1 MSGLFS
7 SLSQSVLALN
17 AQSRGVETAGRNLAN
32 VNNPDYSRQR
42 VVFADRGSV
51 VTNEGVQSIGI
62 EAKAIQQI
70 RDSLLDRQLAR
81 ELGRTAALEAED
93 SANARGQAALGES
106 IDRTT
111 ATDATDVTG
120 QGISAALGDFFNAF
134 QSFAARPTDL
144 GERQNLVQRADILA
158 QRFNLTDSRLAQ
170 IQSDLDVQIGAET
183 DEVNRLLANV
193 AELNGQIGRLEVN
206 APGAAVDLRDQ
217 RQARVEELA
226 KKIGAE
232 TRANAA
238 QPGQVDVF
246 VRDAAGDP
254 VVLVSLA
261 SVESAVTFAGDRM
274 TATATGATLALRD
287 GSISGHLD
295 ARDGVVATLR
305 DRISALAGQ
314 LAASVNAAYNP
325 TGATGDFFTVDPS
338 APAASINLATGVTP
352 AALKASDGGA
362 AGANTLATAVGSL
375 AAKKFSTAAGD
386 AFDGTFS
393 QYYAGVVS
401 EFGRSVAGTEGR
413 LEDQKNIETLVQQ
426 QRQSVS
432 GVSMDEEMADLLKFQ
447 RAFQASS
454 KVISIIDGLL
464 DTVVNGLVRG

>member
-42 VVFADRGSV
+42 VLFANRGSIL
-51 VTNEGVQSIGI
+51 THDGVESIGI
-62 EAKAIQQI
+62 ESKTIQQV
-70 RDSLLDRQLAR
+70 RNTLLDRQLAR

-93 SANARGQAALGES
+93 SANSRAQAAFGES
-106 IDRTT
+106 IDRAA
-111 ATDATDVTG
+111 ATDSAEVSA
-120 QGISAALGDFFNAF
+120 QGLSAALGDFFNAF

-170 IQSDLDVQIGAET
+170 IQTDLGVQIEAGTA
-183 DEVNRLLANV
+183 DVNRLLENI

-217 RQARVEELA
+217 RQARIEELA
-226 KKIGAE
+226 KSIGAE
-232 TRANAA
+232 TRTNATDDS
-238 QPGQVDVF
+238 QVDVF
-246 VRDAAGDP
+246 VRDNNGAP
-254 VVLVSLA
+254 VVLVSMS
-261 SVESAVTFAGDRM
+261 SVESMVAYSGNQITAKTSGAPVAVA
-274 TATATGATLALRD
+274 D
-287 GSISGHLD
+287 GSIKGCLT
-295 ARDGVVATLR
+295 AKDGLVSTLR
-305 DRISALAGQ
+305 ERLSTFAGQ
-314 LAASVNAAYNP
+314 LAASVNSAYNP
-325 TGATGDFFTVDPS
+325 SGTGGDFFTVDPA
-338 APAASINLATGVTP
+338 APGSTIRLAASITP
-352 AALKASDGGA
+352 ASVKASAGGA
-362 AGANTLATAVGSL
+362 AGANTTAAAIGDLAS
-375 AAKKFSTAAGD
+375 KKFSIAAGD
-386 AFDGTFS
+386 AIDGTFA
-393 QYYAGVVS
+393 QYYSGVVS
-401 EFGRSVAGTEGR
+401 EFGRAVAGTESR
-413 LEDQKNIETLVQQ
+413 LEDQKNIETLVKQ